1 MKAPDAIKILQN
13 IQKMI
18 PHRYLTLQTK
28 NGETGK
34 WEIIGWDTE
43 NRWLVAFPLDKP
55 DDNFP
60 IKMIAAKL
68 NQIIAEKERHYETMA
83 KARAARGGTG
93 AGHKTSSVS
102 A

>member
-13 IQKMI
+13 IQRI
-18 PHRYLTLQTK
+18 LPHRYLTLQTK

-34 WEIIGWDTE
+34 WEVIGWDIE
-43 NRWLVAFPLDKP
+43 NRWMVAFPLDKP
-55 DDNFP
+55 SDDLP

-93 AGHKTSSVS
+93 ARRETSPTSP
-102 A
+102 